1 MVVKSVVN
9 TQGDCDRRRPIWMA
23 VVMMMMALFG
33 VPTPAVTAAA
43 KSVSSSSGSHSNNH
57 DRSWSR
63 WKRRND
69 AQQHHQHYTRQ
80 NLGFCGPFVCGAD
93 GGQRQRRLV
102 SDTPPLPP
110 SDSSTTS
117 ISFVLRAAAVPNDG
131 RNKKN
136 TNRTQQQPRRAT
148 TTSTS
153 TTTAT
158 TTNRNNT
165 NKRKTTSSTPAA
177 AEQQLQL
184 NKKTFPSNT
193 ASNKSVPPWNVR
205 SPQEVKKHVQEEIE
219 RRENIKRESGS
230 GSGMGDND
238 TIQNVASSSSSS
250 SDSSAAATT
259 PLLSKVFL
267 STMQSQ
273 FLKWKRF
280 RPTDRIVGQRRIGT
294 YFDPASLVQ
303 QLSPNCGVP
312 EIAFIGRSNV
322 GKSSLLNRLSWSRA
336 NSAGSS
342 IGGGGSNSNSNSN
355 AATTTA
361 FARVGKTPGAT
372 ASVNLYA
379 LTDRHQKD
387 LIVFTD
393 LPGFGYAKL
402 SKERQESIIR
412 TTEQYLTYRAT
423 RSKTLALGIVLI
435 DIRRTPSDDDRT
447 LIQTLYEMNI
457 PILIVVTKIDKISSA
472 SQREQLVA
480 AIQQELQLPQL
491 PLCVSSITGEN
502 CNVLWQII
510 LDACD
515 TCVTQM
521 KQRYEVVLPENDD
534 ALDHDKENDDV
545 NDDER
550 RYNEWYAEDKF
561 VDADDIVYDQGYDW
575 NNDDGSSLEYS
586 DSIIRPEDDTN
597 MDGEYNDDTATSQ
610 QEAVESNNNS
620 PRETL
625 KTLKKRVKKM
635 QRRGEI

>member
-1 MVVKSVVN
+1 MMDG
-9 TQGDCDRRRPIWMA
+9 TRRIPI
-23 VVMMMMALFG
+23 VL
-33 VPTPAVTAAA
+33 
-43 KSVSSSSGSHSNNH
+43 NNNR
-57 DRSWSR
+57 DV
-63 WKRRND
+63 RR
-69 AQQHHQHYTRQ
+69 Q
-80 NLGFCGPFVCGAD
+80 L
-93 GGQRQRRLV
+93 
-102 SDTPPLPP
+102 PPL
-110 SDSSTTS
+110 
-117 ISFVLRAAAVPNDG
+117 
-131 RNKKN
+131 
-136 TNRTQQQPRRAT
+136 
-148 TTSTS
+148 
-153 TTTAT
+153 
-158 TTNRNNT
+158 
-165 NKRKTTSSTPAA
+165 
-177 AEQQLQL
+177 
-184 NKKTFPSNT
+184 PSNT
-193 ASNKSVPPWNVR
+193 ASNKSAPPWNVR

-230 GSGMGDND
+230 GGGSSGSGGSGMGNND

-250 SDSSAAATT
+250 DSHAASSSSATT

-342 IGGGGSNSNSNSN
+342 SSSGGGGSNSNSNSNSN

-447 LIQTLYEMNI
+447 LIQTLYEMNV
-457 PILIVVTKIDKISSA
+457 PILIVVTKIDKISST
-472 SQREQLVA
+472 SQREQLLA

-534 ALDHDKENDDV
+534 ESDHDEENDDV

-561 VDADDIVYDQGYDW
+561 VDADDIVYDQGIQRFDHPNGGRYQHGW
-575 NNDDGSSLEYS
+575 
-586 DSIIRPEDDTN
+586 
-597 MDGEYNDDTATSQ
+597 
-610 QEAVESNNNS
+610 
-620 PRETL
+620 
-625 KTLKKRVKKM
+625 RV
-635 QRRGEI
+635 Q